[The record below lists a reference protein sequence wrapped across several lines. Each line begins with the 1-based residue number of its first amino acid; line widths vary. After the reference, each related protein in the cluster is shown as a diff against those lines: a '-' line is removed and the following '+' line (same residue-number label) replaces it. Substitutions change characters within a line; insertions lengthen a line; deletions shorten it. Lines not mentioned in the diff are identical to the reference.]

1 MKPLLGKHLINRHTL
16 GIMSGTSLDG
26 VDLSLV
32 RFKRNYSIAECHNS
46 YVRFPS
52 LLRRELFE
60 IVSSKVVSKEKLLQ
74 ADKRLGIFYLKSAR
88 AFLRSQDLRALSLDL
103 VGCHGQTVYH
113 CAGGSG
119 QAAANNVTLQI
130 GSPDMLAQG
139 LGVPVVSDFRTAD
152 VAAGGRGA
160 PLSPLAHFY
169 LFNIRGTGQLVI
181 NIGGISNMTY
191 LPGTADVSEIVATDC
206 GPGNML
212 IDRLCL
218 RLLGKPYDRNGRIA
232 SKGSVSEELYGF
244 LRKMSFLRK
253 RIPLALG
260 REQFGDDVVDSII
273 RHADRAGVDN
283 DSVISTVTRFT
294 AYCIA
299 KAARRCREI
308 DRILLCGGGTH
319 NMYLFDSLREM
330 FPGAEMHDSSVAG
343 IDPDFVE
350 SAAFALLANLAI
362 DGKPGNLT
370 QVTGAAKRVT
380 LGKITLP

>member
-1 MKPLLGKHLINRHTL
+1 MRPLLGKQLMNRFTL

-32 RFKRNYSIAECHNS
+32 RFKRNYSIAECRNS
-46 YVRFPS
+46 YTRFPS
-52 LLRRELFE
+52 SLRKDLFE
-60 IVSSKVVSKEKLLQ
+60 IVSSKVVSKEKLLR
-74 ADKRLGIFYLKSAR
+74 ADKRLGTFYLKSAR
-88 AFLRSQDLRALSLDL
+88 AFLRSHGAKAATLDL
-103 VGCHGQTVYH
+103 VGCHGQTVH
-113 CAGGSG
+113 HSAQGAG
-119 QAAANNVTLQI
+119 QATANNVTLQI
-130 GSPDMLAQG
+130 GSPDVLAQG

-160 PLSPLAHFY
+160 PLAPVAHFY
-169 LFNIRGTGQLVI
+169 LFNIRRTGQLVI

-191 LPGTADVSEIVATDC
+191 LPGTVDVSDIVATDC

-212 IDRLCL
+212 VDQLCL
-218 RLLGKPYDRNGRIA
+218 RLFGKLYDRNGRIA
-232 SKGSVSEELYGF
+232 SNGSVNEKLYRF

-253 RIPLALG
+253 RIPHALG
-260 REQFGDDVVDSII
+260 REQFGDDVVGSIL
-273 RHADRAGVDN
+273 RYADRIGVEG

-299 KAARRCREI
+299 RAARGCRKI

-319 NMYLFDSLREM
+319 NMYMCDSLQEM
-330 FPGAEMHDSSVAG
+330 FPGARMHDSSVAG

-350 SAAFALLANLAI
+350 SIAFALLANMAV
-362 DGKPGNLT
+362 DGKPGNLP

-380 LGKITLP
+380 LGKMTLA